1 MREGVGM
8 ATLSWPSSYRFNT
21 LSFVPRLS
29 SNGAWLASYG
39 RHEIVSAIAHQ
50 DRNAYSSEMLA

>member
-1 MREGVGM
+1 M